1 MKPTGP
7 IPPYFSANSD
17 GQLLIGGV
25 AAEEIVAEAGGT
37 PVFAY
42 DNNIVGGQIAQ
53 LRAKSGVPPASA
65 TSSSAATPPTSS

>member
-37 PVFAY
+37 P
-42 DNNIVGGQIAQ
+42 
-53 LRAKSGVPPASA
+53 GVRL
-65 TSSSAATPPTSS
+65 

>member
-7 IPPYFSANSD
+7 IPPYFSANGD

-53 LRAKSGVPPASA
+53 LRAASIA
-65 TSSSAATPPTSS
+65 TS